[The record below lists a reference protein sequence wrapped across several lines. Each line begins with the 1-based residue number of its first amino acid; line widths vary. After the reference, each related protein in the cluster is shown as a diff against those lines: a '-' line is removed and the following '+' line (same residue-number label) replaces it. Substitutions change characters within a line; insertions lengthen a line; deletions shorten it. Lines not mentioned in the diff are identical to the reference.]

1 MIQAFNLDQLIY
13 SKTAQSYHLSNVP
26 PTNDVNRALLFTIAG
41 LERISAML
49 NEKIEILSGYRSFE
63 LNKLVGGSVNSQHMK
78 GEAVDFVC
86 PAFGDPRAVATFLN
100 GYLAQLG
107 IDQMILEKTWLHVS
121 FTLSPRKQVLTCRDG
136 QYFNGIV

>member
-49 NEKIEILSGYRSFE
+49 KEPMEILSGFRCHD
-63 LNKLVGGSVNSQHMK
+63 LNEVVGGSVNSQHMR
-78 GEAVDFVC
+78 GEACDFIC
-86 PAFGDPRAVATFLN
+86 PAFGDPRQIAS
-100 GYLAQLG
+100 YLQGFMGTVG
-107 IDQMILEKTWLHVS
+107 IDQMILEKTWVHVS
-121 FTLSPRKQVLTCRDG
+121 FTLHPRKQILTCR
-136 QYFNGIV
+136 NGLYSQGIS